1 MGKLKRMD
9 QVKTI
14 ISTYL
19 STQSIKA
26 TARRLQISKNTI
38 RTYLKRIKSSG
49 YKVDAV
55 LDLSEEELKEVF
67 YKQQEDITDREAYFE
82 SKAGEWISELRKVG
96 VTRHLLWEEYRQSV
110 PDGYGYSQFC
120 DRLKRAIGRRDLTLS
135 MDHPPGQVMQIDFAG
150 KKMHWVDAYTGEVH
164 ACEILICTLPHSQ
177 FTFAIA
183 LTSQKVGDFIHG
195 LNQALLYIGKLPK
208 VLLCDN
214 LKSYVT
220 RSDRYEPKFNVLCE
234 QLAAHYQVD
243 LTATR
248 PGKPKDKASVENL
261 VKTVYQKI
269 YAPLR
274 NEVFHSEQE
283 LNEAIQGQL
292 TIINHKPYQKREGS
306 RMEVFEKME
315 KPHMQDL
322 PSTLFEIKRI
332 TKAKVQR
339 NYHVFLGEEKNYYSV
354 PYRYAN
360 RDSLVLYTSQVV
372 EIYINH
378 QRVAMHQRLPSFN
391 TYRHQ
396 TKDSHMPQNHQE
408 WKKAQGYDAAYFLK
422 EAEKIGKGTRWVISQ
437 VLISRIQHVQSF
449 NSFKGILHLG
459 RKYTPDRLE
468 AAALRCQKAGKGT
481 YSMLKRILS
490 HQLDQQDEPEDQ
502 LSIPLHEN
510 IRGPEAYQ

>member
-9 QVKTI
+9 QVKAI

-38 RTYLKRIKSSG
+38 RTYLRRIKASG
-49 YKVDAV
+49 FEVDHA
-55 LDLSEEELKEVF
+55 LALSEERLRELVYER
-67 YKQQEDITDREAYFE
+67 QEDRPDRETNFE
-82 SKAGEWISELRKVG
+82 SKASKWIRELGKVG
-96 VTRHLLWEEYRQSV
+96 VTRQLLWEEYRQTD

-120 DRLKRAIGRRDLTLS
+120 DRLKSAIGRRDLTLS
-135 MDHPPGQVMQIDFAG
+135 IDHPPGQVMQVDFAG

-164 ACEILICTLPHSQ
+164 PCEILICTLPHSQ
-177 FTFAIA
+177 YTFAMA
-183 LTSQKVGDFIHG
+183 LASQKVGDFIHG
-195 LNQALLYIGKLPK
+195 LNQALVYIGKLPK

-220 RSDRYEPKFNVLCE
+220 RSDRYEPKFNELCK

-248 PGKPKDKASVENL
+248 PGKPKDKGSVENL

-292 TIINHKPYQKREGS
+292 TILNHKPYQKREGS
-306 RMEVFEKME
+306 RIEALEKVE
-315 KPHMQDL
+315 KPCMRDL
-322 PSTLFEIKRI
+322 PSSLFEVKKI

-354 PYRYAN
+354 PYQYAT
-360 RDSLVLYTSQVV
+360 RDALVLYTSHIV
-372 EIYINH
+372 EIYIDH
-378 QRVAMHQRLPSFN
+378 QRVAIHQRLPSFN

-396 TKDSHMPQNHQE
+396 TQESHMPQNHQE

-422 EAEKIGKGTRWVISQ
+422 EAEKIGKATLWIISQ
-437 VLISRIQHVQSF
+437 VLISRIHQAQSF
-449 NSFKGILHLG
+449 NSCKGILHLSK
-459 RKYTPDRLE
+459 KYTPNRLE
-468 AAALRCQKAGKGT
+468 AAAVRCQNAGKGN
-481 YSMLKRILS
+481 YAMLKRILS
-490 HQLDQQDEPEDQ
+490 HHLDQQDEVEDQ
-502 LSIPLHEN
+502 LSLPLHKN